1 MPEIRKTSFTYG
13 LGFLGLHRRPM
24 IDSVCLLSVVCYSI
38 LCLRF
43 SLLLPVSCVI
53 VFFHGFIV
61 GMNFLFSWGGG
72 GGGGGGVDFTVEGAG
87 I

>member
-1 MPEIRKTSFTYG
+1 
-13 LGFLGLHRRPM
+13 M

-72 GGGGGGVDFTVEGAG
+72 GGGWGGFYCRGRWNLEEVTKWHLN
-87 I
+87 